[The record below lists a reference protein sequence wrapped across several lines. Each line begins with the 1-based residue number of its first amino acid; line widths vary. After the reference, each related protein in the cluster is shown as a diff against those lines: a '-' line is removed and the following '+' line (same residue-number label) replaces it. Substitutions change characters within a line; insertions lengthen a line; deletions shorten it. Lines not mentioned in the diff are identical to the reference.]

1 MILTDNRNVLRMKD
15 RELLNIIS
23 EWDLQQPTGQVIV
36 EQAKTGVPTIK
47 IVQDGKTQYLQSKYD
62 PQREAQRFAGKFAE
76 ESINYVLFVG
86 IGTAYHIEAFI
97 EDHPDV
103 KFAIYEPNEE
113 VLHAYLSNFRM
124 DKLPVRNLL
133 KLFTGMD
140 QEQVT
145 VEVQQLLA
153 QSNNVLKIITLPVYE
168 KIYGDQVNSILE
180 KALEAIKHKHS
191 SLATNVAFQKR
202 WTINSIK
209 NFPTVLQTPNIL
221 HDIDRSAFEGKPAII
236 VAAGPSLNEEFEN
249 LRYIKEHGLAYIFSV
264 GSAINALI
272 EQGIYPDA
280 ACTYDPTELN
290 QIVFA
295 KLKEKDIKEIPLIFG
310 SSVGYETLVDYP
322 GNLFHMLTNQDTISP
337 NYLEHSDQI
346 NVVSDAPSIA
356 VVTFQLLA
364 KLGCAQII
372 LVGQNLAYQDNRRYA
387 EGIQY
392 DHVQNELS
400 EIEQKNT
407 MLVKDVYGNS
417 VQTNEGFIRMRQQ
430 IEMYISHYRD
440 IKVFNTTKH
449 GAHIEGSVFV
459 ELKSMLEQNL
469 KENVVKD
476 IQIDNSKNYNLLYI
490 KDRIIQMERNKKQ
503 LERNL
508 QLAFNILR
516 RMNSAVKS
524 KQTNELDQMFNQ
536 LDDQINSIRINH
548 YQSAFIEPMLR
559 VHQERMIELT
569 REVRYEKNL
578 LKKGERIAHIFMNYI
593 LDCKSHIQSVS
604 PYVKEMHDEIVR
616 LISKEV

>member
-15 RELLNIIS
+15 RELLNKIS
-23 EWDLQQPTGQVIV
+23 EWDHQQPTGQVIV
-36 EQAKTGVPTIK
+36 EQAKTGVPTMKVI
-47 IVQDGKTQYLQSKYD
+47 QDGKTQYLQSKYD
-62 PQREAQRFAGKFAE
+62 PEKEAQRFAGKFAE
-76 ESINYVLFVG
+76 EPIHYVLFVG
-86 IGTAYHIEAFI
+86 IGTAYHIEAFM
-97 EDHPDV
+97 EDHPDA
-103 KFAIYEPNEE
+103 KFAIYETNEE
-113 VLHAYLSNFRM
+113 VLHAYLSNFRL
-124 DKLPVRNLL
+124 DRLPVRNLL
-133 KLFTGMD
+133 KIFTGID
-140 QEQVT
+140 QKQVT

-168 KIYGDQVNSILE
+168 KMYGEQVNGILE
-180 KALEAIKHKHS
+180 KALEAIKNKHS
-191 SLATNVAFQKR
+191 SLTTNVAFQKR

-280 ACTYDPTELN
+280 ACTYDPTERN
-290 QIVFA
+290 QVVFT
-295 KLKEKDIKEIPLIFG
+295 KLKDKGIKEIPLIFG
-310 SSVGYETLVDYP
+310 SSVGYETLQNYP
-322 GNLFHMLTNQDTISP
+322 GSLFHMLTNQDTIAP

-346 NVVSDAPSIA
+346 NVVSDGPSIA
-356 VVTFQLLA
+356 VMTFQLLA
-364 KLGCAQII
+364 QLGCSQII
-372 LVGQNLAYQDNRRYA
+372 LVGQNLAYQNNKRYA

-392 DHVQNELS
+392 DHVENELS

-407 MLVKDVYGNS
+407 MIVKDVYGNS

-430 IEMYISHYRD
+430 IEMYISHYRN
-440 IKVFNTTKH
+440 IEVFNTTKH

-459 ELKSMLEQNL
+459 ELNSLLEQKL

-476 IQIDNSKNYNLLYI
+476 IQIDTSNNYNIRYVN
-490 KDRIIQMERNKKQ
+490 DRIIQMERNKKQ

-508 QLAFNILR
+508 QLAFNVLK

-524 KQTNELDQMFNQ
+524 KQLKELDKMFNQ
-536 LDDQINSIRINH
+536 LDDQINNIRKNH
-548 YQSAFIEPMLR
+548 YQMAFVEPMLR
-559 VHQERMIELT
+559 VHQEKMVELT
-569 REVRYEKNL
+569 REVRYETNL

-593 LDCKSHIQSVS
+593 MDCESHIQSVS
-604 PYVKEMHDEIVR
+604 PYVKEMHDEIER
-616 LISKEV
+616 LIIKEV